1 MRFLKLILCFI
12 VYAISHFPTN
22 AQTNF
27 GNKAE
32 SIYEE
37 LAEGVEK
44 IDSFSNATEDRI
56 NAVFDSIKSLKKYID
71 ILDSSRIISL
81 PVGLPNALKN
91 PNYDIA
97 ITQANL
103 QSGGAT
109 FNASMMI
116 INPFDSKKL
125 CFEAQNIPFSYSGGI
140 TGDARLILVSE
151 KTFKIC
157 NGVKMSVLSGS
168 FVEFNCNGF
177 KSLTIKGK
185 VVLSG
190 KTFVKVNALGDS
202 IAGPIEAYFETT
214 INDWN
219 NLFLSLNNIDPFKLR
234 NVPDVSFAC
243 NSLTIDYSDYRN
255 PDNINFP
262 ESYAGNFPDGSINLW
277 RGVYIQR
284 AVVSLDRK
292 FSKKDSTKLTTFTAD
307 NLLIDDHGLTGEL
320 SATNLININEGQMG
334 QWGFSLDQFNMKLQA
349 SRIETASFAGLVH
362 IPSFKDSLNFSYNA
376 FIDTDAAYNFTVR
389 NRDTIDFE
397 MFGKSK
403 LTINE
408 SSYISITVENGK
420 FKPVANLT
428 GSMNINASNM
438 KMAGVRFE
446 GLRIAS
452 EAPYLTVKSLAL
464 DGGSQGTFSRFPL
477 TVDDIRFSSTNQRIS
492 LSLDVKLNLMNSED
506 EGFSGLCDISLFAKP
521 ENYKYKFGGIQVNEI
536 RVDVVKDGAYEIHG
550 QIMFARGDSI
560 YGDGFRGKVKAKFS
574 TIEIQALAV
583 FGNVAGTRYFFV
595 DAFLGKKPGIQAGPI
610 TIYGF
615 SGGLYYHMK
624 QKEGVINE
632 NSFGASLSGLVY
644 EPNPKIGIGILAGI
658 KFGVIKEQIIDA
670 DVKFEIVFTSD
681 AGLERI
687 YFEGNAKCIVPK
699 VDIVPDKIKQAAQKF
714 AKGEELP
721 FAPTDAALTAKVVM
735 EMNFGKKSFHSLM
748 EMYVNIGPIIKG
760 VGANGRAGWCE
771 MHFDPEIWYLHAGSP
786 KDPIGL
792 KFLNLLESK
801 SYFMVGHNLPT
812 ELPLNPQVASI
823 LEINPAKL
831 SMNRDNSML
840 QNGNGIAFGSSFRFN
855 TGNLTFLVFYAS
867 FDFGA
872 GFDIMLTDYGSK
884 CYCEGHPAPLGIN
897 GWYAKGQL
905 YAYLKGEVG
914 IEAKVFKKKRRFEI
928 LSLSMAALLRAE
940 APNPTYMMGMVGG
953 DYKVFGGMIKGKCKF
968 KVEVGEK
975 CNLVK
980 VNNSPAPVDMP
991 VIGDITPEES
1001 TNDADVFITPQVVF
1015 NIPVNV
1021 TFKISDDEN
1030 ITKQYRIKVD
1040 KLELAPD
1047 GGSALSTT
1055 LNWNA
1060 DGSVVSME
1068 PAAILNPK
1076 SKYKLNVTISFE
1088 EFIENA
1094 WKPITENGQPFTESR
1109 SVAFTTGQLP
1119 DKIPAHAIKYSYP
1132 MDRMY
1137 NFYKSEYPQAYMA
1150 FNRDVAVFFNDDTD
1164 YTHEAQWIDGSGQ
1177 KLRTNLT
1184 YNAAEK
1190 TVYTDVPAALRT
1202 NNIYSF
1208 NFVAVPRSTNAPS
1221 DRNVTN
1227 SEHNVSLDDS
1237 TSMNVTEKEATGT
1250 ISKAEEKTFY
1260 SFYFRTSKYARFR
1273 DKLTETTKQATGLWD
1288 PVPFVS
1294 YLVIKYAASEILDK
1308 YETQGDNLINP
1319 LVRRSAV
1326 LNNTPW
1332 FTEEVYPTIYKN
1344 YTYILNRD
1352 TSILGMPPYKDV
1364 SIGLSPNT
1372 LLLNDTEVQSNVLN
1386 IDPNNTSWYLY
1397 YKLPYHWSDDYYT
1410 VRNYIAYQYPQSQVV
1425 DIFTTRMLQNFRLR
1439 AIKPGNYQVKF
1450 EYGLPGKNLITTTK
1464 YIIYQSSFM
1473 TEGSDF

>member
-1 MRFLKLILCFI
+1 MRFLKILFI
-12 VYAISHFPTN
+12 LGLYIITPNVLF
-22 AQTNF
+22 AQKNLQS
-27 GNKAE
+27 KAE
-32 SIYEE
+32 SIYEDLTE
-37 LAEGVEK
+37 NVEK
-44 IDSFSNATEDRI
+44 IDSVASATEARI
-56 NAVFDSIKSLKKYID
+56 NTVFDSIRSLKKYIN

-81 PVGLPNALKN
+81 PVGLPNVLKS

-97 ITQANL
+97 ITQANFHT
-103 QSGGAT
+103 GGAT

-116 INPFDSKKL
+116 INPFDGKRL
-125 CFEAQNIPFSYSGGI
+125 CFEAQNVPFSYSGGMS
-140 TGDARLILVSE
+140 GDARLLLVSE
-151 KTFKIC
+151 KSFKIC
-157 NGVKMSVLSGS
+157 NGVRMFVLPGS

-177 KSLTIKGK
+177 KSLTLKGK

-190 KTFVKVNALGDS
+190 KTFVKVNASGDS
-202 IAGPIEAYFETT
+202 ISGPIEAYFETT

-219 NLFLSLNNIDPFKLR
+219 NLFLSLNNIDPFRLR

-243 NSLTIDYSDYRN
+243 NNLTIDYSDYRN

-284 AVVSLDRK
+284 AFVSLDRK
-292 FSKKDSTKLTTFTAD
+292 FSKKDSTKLTTFEAKE
-307 NLLIDDHGLTGEL
+307 LLIDDYGLTGEL
-320 SATNLININEGQMG
+320 SATNLININEGQMDK
-334 QWGFSLDQFNMKLQA
+334 WGFSLERFNMKLQA
-349 SRIETASFAGLVH
+349 NRIETASFAGQVH

-376 FIDTDAAYNFTVR
+376 FIDTDGFYNFTVT
-389 NRDTIDFE
+389 NNDTIDFE
-397 MFGKSK
+397 VFGNSK

-420 FKPVANLT
+420 FKPVANFS
-428 GSMNINASNM
+428 GSMNIDVSGM
-438 KMAGVRFE
+438 KMADIRFE
-446 GLRIAS
+446 NLRIAS
-452 EAPYLTVKSLAL
+452 EAPYLSVQSLAI

-477 TVDDIRFSSTNQRIS
+477 TVNDIRFSTSDKRIS

-506 EGFSGLCDISLFAKP
+506 EGFSGLCDISMFAKA
-521 ENYKYKFGGIQVNEI
+521 ENYKYKFDGIQVNEI

-583 FGNVAGTRYFFV
+583 FGNVSGTRYFFV

-624 QKEGVINE
+624 QKEGVVNE

-644 EPNPKIGIGILAGI
+644 EPNPKIGIGILAGV

-670 DVKFEIVFTSD
+670 DVKFEIVFTPD
-681 AGLERI
+681 AGLDRI

-699 VDIVPDKIKQAAQKF
+699 VDIVPDKIKLAAQKF

-735 EMNFGKKSFHSLM
+735 DMNFGKQSFHSLM
-748 EMYVNIGPIIKG
+748 EMYVNVGPIIKG

-771 MHFDPEIWYLHAGSP
+771 MHFDPDIWYIHAGSP

-801 SYFMVGHNLPT
+801 SYFMMGHNLPT
-812 ELPLNPQVASI
+812 ELPMNPQVVSI
-823 LEINPAKL
+823 LKINPAEL

-928 LSLSMAALLRAE
+928 LSLSMATLMRAE
-940 APNPTYMMGMVGG
+940 APNPTYLMGIAGG
-953 DYKVFGGMIKGKCKF
+953 EYKVFGGMIKGNCKF
-968 KVEVGEK
+968 KIEVGEK

-980 VNNSPAPVDMP
+980 VNSSPAPVDMP

-1021 TFKISDDEN
+1021 AFKISDDAN
-1030 ITKQYRIKVD
+1030 ITKQYRVKLE
-1040 KLELAPD
+1040 KLELVPE
-1047 GGSALSTT
+1047 GSSALSTI

-1060 DGSVVSME
+1060 DGSVVSLE

-1076 SKYKLNVTISFE
+1076 SKYKLNVSISFE
-1088 EFIENA
+1088 ELLGNA
-1094 WKPITENGQPFTESR
+1094 WTPITENGQAFTESR
-1109 SVAFTTGQLP
+1109 SVTFTTGQLP
-1119 DKIPAHAIKYSYP
+1119 DKIPAHAVKYSYP
-1132 MDRMY
+1132 VDRMY
-1137 NFYKSEYPQAYMA
+1137 NFYKNEYPQAYMA
-1150 FNRDVAVFFNDDTD
+1150 FNRDVAIFFSADAD
-1164 YTHEAQWIDGSGQ
+1164 YTRQAQWIDGSGQ
-1177 KLRTNLT
+1177 KLRTTLT
-1184 YNAAEK
+1184 YNPSEK
-1190 TVYTDVPAALRT
+1190 TVYTDVPTGLRM
-1202 NNIYSF
+1202 NSIYSL
-1208 NFVAVPRSTNAPS
+1208 NFVAVPRSSNNTS

-1227 SEHNVSLDDS
+1227 SERNVSLDDS
-1237 TSMNVTEKEATGT
+1237 TSINVTEKEAAGT
-1250 ISKAEEKTFY
+1250 ISKAEEKTFC
-1260 SFYFRTSKYARFR
+1260 SFYFRTSKYSKFE
-1273 DKLTETTKQATGLWD
+1273 DKLTESPKQVTGLWD
-1288 PVPFVS
+1288 PIPYVS
-1294 YLVIKYAASEILDK
+1294 YLYIRYTGSEKFDK
-1308 YETQGDNLINP
+1308 FESQGNTNTMP

-1326 LNNTPW
+1326 LSNTPW

-1344 YTYILNRD
+1344 YSYIIKRD
-1352 TSILGMPPYKDV
+1352 TSVSGMPPYKD
-1364 SIGLSPNT
+1364 ITLGLTNSDLQLSDSET
-1372 LLLNDTEVQSNVLN
+1372 QTGVVTSNVAE
-1386 IDPNNTSWYLY
+1386 WYLY
-1397 YKLPYHWSDDYYT
+1397 YKLPYHWSNDYYT
-1410 VRNYIAYQYPQSQVV
+1410 VRNYIAYQYPQSQVA
-1425 DIFTTRMLQNFRLR
+1425 DSFTAKMLENFRLR
-1439 AIKPGNYQVKF
+1439 TVKPGDYPVKF
-1450 EYGLPGKNLITTTK
+1450 EYILPGKNMVTTTK
-1464 YIIYQSSFM
+1464 YIIYKSPFK
-1473 TEGSDF
+1473 TDYSDL